1 MARGPGRRFADSQPL
16 QWPCPNNC
24 VFCCVQTDVFP
35 SLKGQLPSDLQS
47 HSALFP
53 SPTTTCALSLLIIL
67 VLLSGLGN
75 ALSVQT
81 LFSIFSTQ
89 LSDNPWLLLFLHC
102 LEPFCNIPRQMQIP
116 GHRTDYVAGVCSPPH
131 REISAHRD
139 RHWSV
144 SKRVVNP
151 VSEAASTANH
161 TRQERLQQVNSSPTR
176 LARPRR
182 GGTISPTPP
191 FCKIIP
197 S

>member
-1 MARGPGRRFADSQPL
+1 MLCSRRRQRR
-16 QWPCPNNC
+16 
-24 VFCCVQTDVFP
+24 
-35 SLKGQLPSDLQS
+35 
-47 HSALFP
+47 
-53 SPTTTCALSLLIIL
+53 ALSLLIIL

-81 LFSIFSTQ
+81 LFSIFSAQ

-144 SKRVVNP
+144 SKRVVSP
-151 VSEAASTANH
+151 VSEAALTANH
-161 TRQERLQQVNSSPTR
+161 TRRERLQQVNSSPTR
-176 LARPRR
+176 LARLRR
-182 GGTISPTPP
+182 GSVEEV
-191 FCKIIP
+191 P
-197 S
+197 SHRHPHFARSSHHDPVVSASRLLSTVPDRGRH